1 MGQGEGRILSVETI
15 LLPGGNGRLKLTGS
29 LGEII
34 KESGELALSW
44 VKRLARELGLVE
56 KRMGGPLRVFVNGGR
71 TSGEGKKK
79 GDHGIESDL
88 DTNGGQGLSVHLHL
102 PAGAQ
107 KNDRPRASIAMVF
120 VLVSLLTGSCVPT
133 NIAITS
139 EVGVYL
145 HLFPRLNITS

>member
-1 MGQGEGRILSVETI
+1 MAAER
-15 LLPGGNGRLKLTGS
+15 LTGI
-29 LGEII
+29 LGEVI

-44 VKRLARELGLVE
+44 VKRHAWELGLVD
-56 KRMGGPLRVFVNGGR
+56 KRMGDPLRVFANDGR
-71 TSGEGKKK
+71 PGEGKKK
-79 GDHGIESDL
+79 DDHGIESDL
-88 DTNGGQGLSVHLHL
+88 DTNGGQGLDVHLHL

-107 KNDRPRASIAMVF
+107 KKDGPSEGVAMVCA
-120 VLVSLLTGSCVPT
+120 LVSLLTGSRVPT